1 EPKHQGE
8 GDEFNVERAIQM
20 SLESFQAQSQAHV
33 VGVTIQESVVEATQ
47 PPLLVKGK
55 GGLQPWKSD
64 QLDPL
69 HNHKMMHQQILFMSL
84 RLMWMLK
91 QVLIQTRQ
99 PVEARSDPGKTPETR
114 PPPKQ
119 EFMEEDQAGSDPEVS
134 QVALVGPNHEP
145 TYEEFMANVY
155 PDVHGSLKLPV
166 DEPIILEEA
175 LRSFENLLSIKNLD
189 DVYTLG
195 DQFLNDKSTKDDP
208 GKFNIDL
215 EVVSMVT
222 VLIHQVSSS
231 VPSLSTP
238 IIDLSPLKPVPT
250 VTPLKWVAV
259 E

>member
-91 QVLIQTRQ
+91 Q
-99 PVEARSDPGKTPETR
+99 
-114 PPPKQ
+114 Q

>member
-1 EPKHQGE
+1 
-8 GDEFNVERAIQM
+8 
-20 SLESFQAQSQAHV
+20 
-33 VGVTIQESVVEATQ
+33 
-47 PPLLVKGK
+47 
-55 GGLQPWKSD
+55 
-64 QLDPL
+64 
-69 HNHKMMHQQILFMSL
+69 
-84 RLMWMLK
+84 
-91 QVLIQTRQ
+91 
-99 PVEARSDPGKTPETR
+99 ARSDPGKTPETR
-114 PPPKQ
+114 PPPEQ
-119 EFMEEDQAGSDPEVS
+119 EFIEEDQAGPDPE
-134 QVALVGPNHEP
+134 
-145 TYEEFMANVY
+145 
-155 PDVHGSLKLPV
+155 LPV

-195 DQFLNDKSTKDDP
+195 DQFLNDKSTKDEP

-250 VTPLKWVAV
+250 VTPLKWVVV